1 MKRYI
6 RATNVADIQGKIA
19 KKKADIEKKYA
30 WIDKKEAAIEKKLK
44 LLSGLLDSAIY
55 DRLVARME
63 YLKNND
69 SYHST
74 PEYASINTWQIARE
88 NGWDYETPQGKA
100 LYNIDED
107 AESIYRTKESIK
119 EMQGVLDKYKAQLSA
134 IEKKE
139 AEIDEIPECLKEF
152 MNGIVEDWN
161 DYDFNIKN
169 NGKPFYRDLYHK
181 AWVILY
187 GETSSG
193 SGAVAKAKLEELYPD
208 FVERWGETRRDRF
221 DFEYITRPF
230 EREYGS
236 LKYARSIWDLPDEKI
251 RANNE
256 RDGKNLI
263 LDLLKRV
270 TKVTGAVVDWSGL
283 HLTRGNVG
291 AVLNGVVIGEEGKAR
306 VESILAGGYN
316 IQRLHVRVLV
326 KSLRD

>member
-1 MKRYI
+1 
-6 RATNVADIQGKIA
+6 
-19 KKKADIEKKYA
+19 
-30 WIDKKEAAIEKKLK
+30 
-44 LLSGLLDSAIY
+44 
-55 DRLVARME
+55 
-63 YLKNND
+63 
-69 SYHST
+69 
-74 PEYASINTWQIARE
+74 
-88 NGWDYETPQGKA
+88 
-100 LYNIDED
+100 
-107 AESIYRTKESIK
+107 
-119 EMQGVLDKYKAQLSA
+119 
-134 IEKKE
+134 
-139 AEIDEIPECLKEF
+139 

>member
-6 RATNVADIQGKIA
+6 RAANVADIQGKIA
-19 KKKADIEKKYA
+19 KKKADIEKKQA
-30 WIDKKEAAIEKKLK
+30 WIEKKELAIEKKLK
-44 LLSGLLDSAIY
+44 LLSGLLDSATY
-55 DRLVARME
+55 DRLVARIE

-69 SYHST
+69 SYRST
-74 PEYASINTWQIARE
+74 PDYASINTWQLARE

-100 LYNIDED
+100 LYSIDED
-107 AESIYRTKESIK
+107 AESIYRSKENIK
-119 EMQGVLDKYKAQLSA
+119 ELQGSLDKFKSQLDA
-134 IEKKE
+134 IKKKD

-152 MNGIVEDWN
+152 MNGIIEDWN

-230 EREYGS
+230 EKEYGS
-236 LKYARSIWDLPDEKI
+236 LKYAQSIWDLPDEKI

-270 TKVTGAVVDWSGL
+270 TKVTGSVVDWSGL

-306 VESILAGGYN
+306 VESIYAEGPV
-316 IQRLHVRVLV
+316 QRLHIRTLV
-326 KSLRD
+326 KPIRG